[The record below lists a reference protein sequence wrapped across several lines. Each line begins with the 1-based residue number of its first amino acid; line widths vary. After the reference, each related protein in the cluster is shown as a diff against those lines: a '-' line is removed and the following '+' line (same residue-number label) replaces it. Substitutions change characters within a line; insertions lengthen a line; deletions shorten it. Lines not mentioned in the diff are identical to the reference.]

1 MVLTLL
7 LVVMEGGRGTDMM
20 EMLVVFEYFLCF
32 GFVEMGRSWINKHG
46 ISDPF
51 KNPDSI

>member
-20 EMLVVFEYFLCF
+20 EMLVVVEDFLCL
-32 GFVEMGRSWINKHG
+32 GLVEMGRSGMNK
-46 ISDPF
+46 
-51 KNPDSI
+51 PDLRLL